1 MVFDWTAASFA
12 SLKGT
17 AMSKIKK
24 GDILSGRIFRGSQ
37 ARRNILPRGYYT
49 TLKFPP
55 KAESG
60 AVRQAQEMNYENC
73 VQTMAGLMKK
83 YAPEI
88 LK

>member
-1 MVFDWTAASFA
+1 MVFNWPAASLVLRKDMA
-12 SLKGT
+12 V
-17 AMSKIKK
+17 SKIKA
-24 GDILSGRIFRGSQ
+24 GDILSGRIFHGSQ
-37 ARRNILPRGYYT
+37 ARRSILQGGYYT

-60 AVRQAQEMNYENC
+60 EARKAQEMNYEYC